1 MASTYTT
8 NLGIEKIGTGEQSG
22 TWGDTTNTNFDILD
36 EAINGIISVTLS
48 SAGSSGSPT
57 ALPITDGASSNG
69 RNKFI
74 EFVDGG
80 DLGGTA
86 YVQLTPNN
94 AEKVVHIRNSL
105 SSSRSVI
112 VFQGTYNAS
121 NDFEIVNGA
130 DVLLK
135 FNGGGS
141 GATVTDVNV
150 DLTVTGATIATA
162 DINGGTIDGAVI
174 GGASAAAGTFT
185 TITGTT
191 ITASTAA
198 VPDASD
204 GATLGSASLEWSDL
218 YLADGAVV
226 YFGDDQ
232 DITLTHVAD
241 TGLTLKHANTGDDK
255 FPTFL
260 LATGDTDIAA
270 SDKLGVINFQAPDEG
285 AGTDAILVAAGI
297 EAVSEGNFSSSSNAT
312 SLVFKTA
319 SSEAAAE
326 KMRINSSGNV
336 GVGATTVNRKL
347 ELAGNN
353 NAGAKANYL
362 RITDTDTSATAANHQ
377 GGIEF
382 YASDSSGGAGVTAS
396 MEVVYA
402 GSGGG
407 GEITFNTAANSGAGV
422 AEAMRIDESGNLLV
436 GKTSSGLTTAGSQ
449 ITGASIL
456 QSVSSTSTNLATNN
470 GAAINLCNTSATDG
484 NFSNIGGY
492 NSNGLVVSQ
501 INFINPSHSSRT
513 GAITFTTHSGSAF
526 SEAMRIDSSANVNI
540 GSASNHAGARVV
552 INDTP
557 PTAFG
562 SPMFQVGQE
571 TFTGSGMYSI
581 GLGYTAGSYT
591 EPPVEIAALTTS
603 DSGGTKADIV
613 FGTRSVTTNTAV
625 TERMRIDSSG
635 QVIILGNNG
644 SPTNSLDL
652 SYNGSTGEAKI
663 QADSNGGSTFLTF
676 GTSASGTVAE
686 SMRIDSSGNLLVGC
700 TSFGSVSTEGCQLGN
715 GGTAIFSNDSDV
727 PLYLNRTTSGV
738 TTSQVV
744 VSFFRNDVQS
754 GTIGVSQG
762 GTPAFGAPS
771 DIRLKNNVTDHKSE
785 LTNVMALRP
794 VSWDWKDSSKGAGE
808 GFVAQELEQ
817 TAWADLVSEGEDGY
831 KMVSGLGAVETRL
844 IKALQ
849 EAVTR
854 IETLEAEVAA
864 LKGA

>member
-36 EAINGIISVTLS
+36 EAVNGIISVTLS

-150 DLTVTGATIATA
+150 DLTVTAITA
-162 DINGGTIDGAVI
+162 
-174 GGASAAAGTFT
+174 
-185 TITGTT
+185 TT
-191 ITASTAA
+191 ITANTSV

-226 YFGDDQ
+226 FFGDDQ

-297 EAVSEGNFSSSSNAT
+297 EAVSEGDFSASSNAT
-312 SLVFKTA
+312 SLVLKTGA
-319 SSEAAAE
+319 SEAATEKLRVTSAGDVGIGDTPSAGVRLDVADTGTTSARIRTSDNSDIQFTFFSNGTTPTHSLFFGDSGNSAGAGIRYFHNGDAFTFTGKGSGAE
-326 KMRINSSGNV
+326 MARFNSSGNL
-336 GVGATTVNRKL
+336 GIGATTVNRKL

-362 RITDTDTSATAANHQ
+362 RITDTDTSATAANQQ

-407 GEITFNTAANSGAGV
+407 GEITFNTAVNSGAGV
-422 AEAMRIDESGNLLV
+422 AEAMRIDEA
-436 GKTSSGLTTAGSQ
+436 GK
-449 ITGASIL
+449 
-456 QSVSSTSTNLATNN
+456 
-470 GAAINLCNTSATDG
+470 
-484 NFSNIGGY
+484 
-492 NSNGLVVSQ
+492 
-501 INFINPSHSSRT
+501 
-513 GAITFTTHSGSAF
+513 
-526 SEAMRIDSSANVNI
+526 VNI

-571 TFTGSGMYSI
+571 TFTTSGIYSI
-581 GLGYTAGSYT
+581 GFGFTNGTYT
-591 EPPVEIAALTTS
+591 EPPAEIAAVSTS
-603 DSGGTKADIV
+603 SSGGTTADIV

-625 TERMRIDSSG
+625 TERMR
-635 QVIILGNNG
+635 L
-644 SPTNSLDL
+644 
-652 SYNGSTGEAKI
+652 
-663 QADSNGGSTFLTF
+663 DSNGQIMIQGSATSFDTTAAKNGLQAYYETDTGIATLGSYSAGGSTLMTF
-676 GTSASGTVAE
+676 HTSSGGSASAE
-686 SMRIDSSGNLLVGC
+686 AMRLDSSGNLLVGC

-715 GGTAIFSNDSDV
+715 SGTAIFSNDSDI
-727 PLYLNRTTSGV
+727 PLYLNRTTSGD
-738 TTSQVV
+738 TASQVV

-771 DIRLKNNVTDHKSE
+771 DIRLKENVADHKSE

-794 VSWDWKDSSKGAGE
+794 VCWDWKDSSKGAGE

-817 TAWADLVSEGEDGY
+817 TGWADLVSDGEDGY
-831 KMVSGLGAVETRL
+831 KMVSGLGTVETRL

>member
-36 EAINGIISVTLS
+36 EAVNGIISVTLS

-185 TITGTT
+185 TFTSNGIDDNADAVAITIDSSENVGIGTTSPVTRLEVEGSGTELIRASSSSGNSGSATGTGALGLDFF
-191 ITASTAA
+191 TASTHPA
-198 VPDASD
+198 VLLSAIEGGTSTYLSD
-204 GATLGSASLEWSDL
+204 FT
-218 YLADGAVV
+218 
-226 YFGDDQ
+226 
-232 DITLTHVAD
+232 VA
-241 TGLTLKHANTGDDK
+241 LRA
-255 FPTFL
+255 
-260 LATGDTDIAA
+260 
-270 SDKLGVINFQAPDEG
+270 
-285 AGTDAILVAAGI
+285 
-297 EAVSEGNFSSSSNAT
+297 SNAD
-312 SLVFKTA
+312 
-319 SSEAAAE
+319 AAPTE
-326 KMRINSSGNV
+326 RMRIDSSGNV
-336 GVGATTVNRKL
+336 GIGTASPARTLDVSSGSAGVAITTKGSGTGSYITFQDGTTTNDAKVRVGAVGDNLTLFGGGSERM
-347 ELAGNN
+347 
-353 NAGAKANYL
+353 
-362 RITDTDTSATAANHQ
+362 RI
-377 GGIEF
+377 
-382 YASDSSGGAGVTAS
+382 DSSGNV
-396 MEVVYA
+396 
-402 GSGGG
+402 
-407 GEITFNTAANSGAGV
+407 
-422 AEAMRIDESGNLLV
+422 LV

-449 ITGASIL
+449 ITSASIL
-456 QSVSSTSTNLATNN
+456 QSASSTSTNLATNS

-501 INFINPSHSSRT
+501 INFVNPSHSSRT

-526 SEAMRIDSSANVNI
+526 SEAMRIDSSGGVIFKGSLASHQTNAGVVEYSSNVTSIHSYGATSGTGVMRFLTGGGGGSGTSERMRIIDSGLVGI
-540 GSASNHAGARVV
+540 GTSTPQSPLQLNK
-552 INDTP
+552 TP

-562 SPMFQVGQE
+562 SPFLSIGHA
-571 TFTGSGMYSI
+571 TYTGSGMYTIAFGYEAAGGSNAPAEI
-581 GLGYTAGSYT
+581 GM
-591 EPPVEIAALTTS
+591 VTTS
-603 DSGGTKADIV
+603 DSSFTKGDLV
-613 FGTRSVTTNTAV
+613 FATRDAV
-625 TERMRIDSSG
+625 TDTAPTERARI
-635 QVIILGNNG
+635 
-644 SPTNSLDL
+644 
-652 SYNGSTGEAKI
+652 
-663 QADSNGGSTFLTF
+663 
-676 GTSASGTVAE
+676 TSA
-686 SMRIDSSGNLLVGC
+686 GNLLVGC

-715 GGTAIFSNDSDV
+715 SGTAIFSNDSDI

-771 DIRLKNNVTDHKSE
+771 DIRLKENVADHKSE

-817 TAWADLVSEGEDGY
+817 TAWSDLVSDGEDGY

-854 IETLEAEVAA
+854 IETLEAEVTA
-864 LKGA
+864 LKGE